1 MSPQR
6 YHNCRLGAT
15 KGRLAAA
22 HVHGSHCL
30 AGDATPPRHAQRT
43 ADKWRF
49 GVAGWNDQA
58 FNVSMSLASK
68 LSLVSFSLVSP
79 RFHFAFV
86 HYHCNFRTQGL
97 NFVVLVT
104 EPTLCGPRG
113 LCLSTSVTGA
123 ATVIYWLKR
132 QSWQAG

>member
-1 MSPQR
+1 MEVRSGWLERPSLQCK
-6 YHNCRLGAT
+6 HVTGIETLTRLVLFG
-15 KGRLAAA
+15 LAQ
-22 HVHGSHCL
+22 V
-30 AGDATPPRHAQRT
+30 
-43 ADKWRF
+43 
-49 GVAGWNDQA
+49 
-58 FNVSMSLASK
+58 
-68 LSLVSFSLVSP
+68 
-79 RFHFAFV
+79 HFAFV
-86 HYHCNFRTQGL
+86 RYHCNVRTQGL